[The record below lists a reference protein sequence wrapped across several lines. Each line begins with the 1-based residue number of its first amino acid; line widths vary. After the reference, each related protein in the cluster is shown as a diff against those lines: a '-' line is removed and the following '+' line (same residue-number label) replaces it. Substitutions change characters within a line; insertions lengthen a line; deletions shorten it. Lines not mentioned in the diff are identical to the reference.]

1 MHRHAFTPIEG
12 SWFAQNLPCSEG
24 TAPLGVT
31 SREVSS
37 SAHKV
42 YCGQRASR
50 FERGDLLLVAKGQ
63 FVMRR
68 ANSRMP
74 GGLLGRLLFREAL
87 LIVGEIL
94 FHSETPGR

>member
-50 FERGDLLLVAKGQ
+50 FEHRDLLLVAAGE

-68 ANSRMP
+68 ANGRMLS
-74 GGLLGRLLFREAL
+74 GLLGRLLFREAV
-87 LIVGEIL
+87 LIVSKVL
-94 FHSETPGR
+94 FHSVTPGR